1 MYWTYEYVNQ
11 KFPSQTKDAWTIK
24 EIVEATAFL
33 GDQIYL
39 VDAVKGDKYTYEES
53 NIISNKIANSLLD
66 LGLVKGDRV
75 GIYMKN
81 KPEFIF
87 TLFAAGKTGII
98 EIPINSSLQEPEIVH
113 MVNNAQIST
122 IIVDSNKEFLQILS
136 KVADATSVLDKV
148 VVLGDISE
156 VPKMRARIISFDDFI
171 RNGSDA
177 NPKTQVDDTDDYCIF
192 FTSGTTGLPKGAPI
206 SNKTFILAAKS
217 VCAIPGIT
225 KNSRHYT
232 CLPLFHANAQ
242 LYSMATTRL
251 LGATLILSDRF
262 SPKKIWKEITEN
274 EATYFNSIGGM
285 MQILDAAFKP
295 EEVPDHTAKFVFV
308 GGTPVDLWERFEKK
322 FKLDVFEGY
331 SMSEVPV
338 LFGNFHP
345 DKTMRKVGSF
355 GKPIFLDRGRETRV
369 VDDNNE
375 ELIVGT
381 GESVQRGEDF
391 CTRTYWNA
399 PEANK
404 EGFDKMGWFH
414 SGDLV
419 RKDEE
424 GYHYFVDRK
433 KFMIRVAGE
442 NVSAFEVEAVIN
454 EYPLIAQ
461 SAVIPVPD
469 PLREEE
475 IKAFIKLNKGFGDIE
490 YEDLIRFCTERL
502 AYFKVPRYL
511 EIIKEFPKTATERI
525 KKVEMKNMEREREHH
540 GWDRNKEIPDWKEK
554 YTR

>member
-1 MYWTYEYVNQ
+1 MYWSYEYVNQ
-11 KFPSQTKDAWTIK
+11 KFPVQTRNVWTIK
-24 EIVEATAFL
+24 EIVEATAVF
-33 GDQIYL
+33 GDQVYL
-39 VDAVKGDKYTYEES
+39 VDVVNGNRYTYEES
-53 NIISNKIANSLLD
+53 NIISNKLANSLID
-66 LGLVKGDRV
+66 LGLVKGDRI

-81 KPEFIF
+81 RPEFIF
-87 TLFAAGKTGII
+87 TLFATGKAGLV
-98 EIPINSSLQEPEIVH
+98 EVPINSNLRDSEIIH

-122 IIVDSNKEFLQILS
+122 IVVESDQNLLQILS
-136 KVADATSVLDKV
+136 KVANATSVLDKV
-148 VVLGDISE
+148 VVLGDISAI
-156 VPKMRARIISFDDFI
+156 PTMPARVISFKQMGEK
-171 RNGSDA
+171 GSDA
-177 NPKTQVDDTDDYCIF
+177 NPQIQVSDDDDYCIF

-242 LYSMATTRL
+242 LYSMATMRL

-262 SPKKIWKEITEN
+262 SPKKLWKEIAETK
-274 EATYFNSIGGM
+274 ATHFNSTGGV
-285 MQILDAAFKP
+285 MQILDAAFKS
-295 EEVPDHTAKFVFV
+295 EDVPDHTAKFVFA
-308 GGTPVDLWERFEKK
+308 GGTPVDLWERVEKK
-322 FKLDVFEGY
+322 FKVDIFEGY

-345 DKTMRKVGSF
+345 DKKMRKIGSF
-355 GKPIFLDRGRETRV
+355 GKLVFPDLGRETRV
-369 VDDNNE
+369 VDDGNR
-375 ELIVGT
+375 ELSVGT
-381 GESVQRGEDF
+381 GELVQRGEDF

-399 PEANK
+399 PEAN
-404 EGFDKMGWFH
+404 EEAFDEMGWFH

-442 NVSAFEVEAVIN
+442 NISAFEVEDVVNA
-454 EYPLIAQ
+454 YPSIAE

-469 PLREEE
+469 PFREEE
-475 IKAFIKLNKGFGDIE
+475 IKAFVKLKEGIDKIE
-490 YEDLIRFCTERL
+490 YEDLIKFCAERL

-511 EIIKEFPKTATERI
+511 EVIMELPKTATQRI
-525 KKVEMKNMEREREHH
+525 KKVEIKNMEKEREDH
-540 GWDRNKEIPDWKEK
+540 GWDRNKKIPDWKERYIK
-554 YTR
+554 